1 MTSISQLSCQLI
13 ISYPGASFFSSHRSV
28 CGVRLKEHHFSL
40 GDSGSSFV
48 HLFDP
53 ADEEGSRIDQDRFD
67 GSNFG
72 TVVATHKPF
81 VMWVKTGP
89 KADAEAKGFLL
100 EYEFVQC

>member
-1 MTSISQLSCQLI
+1 MIC
-13 ISYPGASFFSSHRSV
+13 YPGASFFSSHRSV
-28 CGVRLKEHHFSL
+28 CGVRLREHHFSL

-53 ADEEGSRIDQDRFD
+53 ADEEGSRINQDRFD

-72 TVVATHKPF
+72 RIGTLVATHKPF
-81 VMWVKTGP
+81 VMSVKTGP
-89 KADAEAKGFLL
+89 RADAEAKGFLL